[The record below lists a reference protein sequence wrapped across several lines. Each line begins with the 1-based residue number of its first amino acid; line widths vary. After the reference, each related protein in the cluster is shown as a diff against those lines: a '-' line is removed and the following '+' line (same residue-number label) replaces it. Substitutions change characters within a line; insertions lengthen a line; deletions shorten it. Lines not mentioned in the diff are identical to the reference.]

1 MGFRAA
7 RQRANKKVSEVCSAI
22 GVSDAAVYQWENG
35 QLMPRADKL
44 PKIAEFYGCTV
55 DDLLAPE
62 PKEDG

>member
-7 RQRANKKVSEVCSAI
+7 RKKAGLSAVEAAEKT
-22 GVSDAAVYQWENG
+22 GVSRISIYGYENG
-35 QLMPRADKL
+35 TVMPRADKL
-44 PKIAEFYGCTV
+44 PKFAEVYGCTV